1 MRRTSTMS
9 VLVASLLLAGCGGS
23 GPSASD
29 GERVLVYGTPL
40 TSNVS
45 GRLDPALST
54 SVCDTG
60 TMFAIYDSLVHR
72 DPVTN
77 EPLPGLAESWQVTS
91 PTTLEL
97 TLREGVTFHNGAA
110 FDAAAV
116 KAGLEHIMAGAGQPA
131 IGLGTLVSSIEAV
144 DAGTVRITLSQPAAG
159 SLPLI
164 LSGREGMIIAPG
176 TGATADSQPVGA
188 GAFSFVGQVPG
199 QSIEL
204 ARAPGYWDAGS
215 VRLAGIRLVNAEI
228 GPPTVNALIA
238 GEIDMADVT
247 AADVAAVGTRPELA
261 LTTQPAASYYKLNMD
276 LSAAPFS
283 DLRFRQALNHA
294 IDREEIRRA
303 VFADLGEVAWSPF
316 PSGFG
321 GFAPETEG
329 QYAHDP
335 GRARQLVTDAGLAG
349 TTITA
354 FIPANPLFRRFG
366 EVVQAQL
373 AEAGITLEF
382 RQSADGVQD
391 YFTDRELPALLTVWP
406 PRPDPVDTLLVQFTP
421 GTFNNVGG
429 YRDPALDDMV
439 ARARAVADPAERN
452 ALLQQASRLVVDQ
465 ALDLPAVF
473 VPLLKAHTTD
483 VVGGFRQFEQC
494 QLADFSTVSFGG
506 V

>member
-1 MRRTSTMS
+1 MS

-176 TGATADSQPVGA
+176 TEATADEQPVGA

-199 QSIEL
+199 QSVEL
-204 ARAPGYWDAGS
+204 ARSASYWDAGTVQLAG
-215 VRLAGIRLVNAEI
+215 VRLVHSEV
-228 GPPTVNALIA
+228 GPSTVNALIA

-247 AADVAAVGTRPELA
+247 PADVASIGTQPELVLA
-261 LTTQPAASYYKLNMD
+261 SQPSFGYYKFVMNV
-276 LSAAPFS
+276 SAAPFS
-283 DLRFRQALNHA
+283 DVRFRQALNHA
-294 IDREEIRRA
+294 IDREEINRA
-303 VFADLGEVAWSPF
+303 VFGGLGEVAWGPY

-335 GRARQLVTDAGLAG
+335 ERARLLLADAGLAG
-349 TTITA
+349 STITA
-354 FIPANPLFRRFG
+354 FTPSSPLFRRFG
-366 EVVQAQL
+366 EVLQAQL
-373 AEAGITLEF
+373 ADVGVTLEF
-382 RQSADGVQD
+382 RQSTDILQD
-391 YFTDRELPALLTVWP
+391 YYTDEELDAALSIWA
-406 PRPDPVDTLLVQFTP
+406 PRPDPVDVVLVNFTP
-421 GTFNNVGG
+421 GSLFNISD
-429 YRDPALDDMV
+429 YSDPPLNDLV
-439 ARARAVADPAERN
+439 ARARAAADPAERN
-452 ALLQQASRLVVDQ
+452 SLLQQASGMVVDR
-465 ALDLPAVF
+465 ALDLPTVF
-473 VPLLKAHTTD
+473 VPQLKAHSTD
-483 VVGGFRQFEQC
+483 VGGGFRQFEQC
-494 QLADFSTVSFGG
+494 QLVDFTTVSFGG